1 MGNEEMQQTNT
12 VGARSQLRAELR
24 GVEVQYENLLLAHTS
39 FPKADEMNVDIRH
52 WIELVMT
59 NYRLFCGPSWSNA
72 DLGAG
77 GKIGVA
83 ESTLDVRT
91 HQIYDAS
98 VPSD

>member
-1 MGNEEMQQTNT
+1 M
-12 VGARSQLRAELR
+12 GARSQLRAELR

-39 FPKADEMNVDIRH
+39 FPKADETNDDIRH

-77 GKIGVA
+77 GKMGVA

-91 HQIYDAS
+91 YRIHDAYI
-98 VPSD
+98 PPDSDL